1 MILIGEHLLFQIY
14 KWLLKLKNENSKLV
28 TVTSIGLTYERRET
42 YLIKVEDYQPQ
53 TNDQIYEARYGT

>member
-1 MILIGEHLLFQIY
+1 MILIGERLLFQIY